1 MDQLFTMSKH
11 LHMTTVFL
19 LIVAQIAFFWIA
31 KEDDFI
37 SFVRRVKKLYL
48 VQTVLF
54 AMVVFTGLLMLTV
67 LKFSVWNVEIV
78 LMIFVSIAILVHQIL
93 LYKKLRPIRS
103 DETGLQNAY
112 KTWAKKVMGAE
123 ILAEIVVFVLAV
135 ILK

>member
-1 MDQLFTMSKH
+1 LDQLFTMSKH

-19 LIVAQIAFFWIA
+19 LIVAQIAFFWIV
-31 KEDDFI
+31 KVEDFV
-37 SFVRRVKKLYL
+37 SFVRGVKKLYL

-67 LKFSVWNVEIV
+67 LKFSVWNLEII
-78 LMIFVSIAILVHQIL
+78 LMIFVSVGILVHQIL

-103 DETGLQNAY
+103 DETELQNAY

-123 ILAEIVVFVLAV
+123 VLAEIIVFVLAIV
-135 ILK
+135 LR

>member
-19 LIVAQIAFFWIA
+19 LIVAQIAFFWIV
-31 KEDDFI
+31 KVEDFV
-37 SFVRRVKKLYL
+37 SFVRGVKKLYL

-67 LKFSVWNVEIV
+67 LKFSVWNLEII
-78 LMIFVSIAILVHQIL
+78 LMIFVSVGILVHQIL

-103 DETGLQNAY
+103 DETELQNAY

-123 ILAEIVVFVLAV
+123 VLAEIIVFVLAIV
-135 ILK
+135 LR